1 MSIKIEQRYNRK
13 SGQEGS
19 LQKSFGYAFQ
29 GVGYFFRNER
39 NGRLQVLIAGC
50 VFLAGILLSISITE
64 WLIILLFTALVIS
77 LEMFNSA
84 LEKLCDHISPDWH
97 PHIKVIKDMAA
108 GAVLWASILS
118 LLAGLC
124 IFIPKIMQI
133 I

>member
-1 MSIKIEQRYNRK
+1 MKTKNEHTYNRK
-13 SGQEGS
+13 SWQVSS
-19 LQKSFGYAFQ
+19 LQKSFGYAFL

-39 NGRLQVLIAGC
+39 NGKLQVLIAGS

-84 LEKLCDHISPDWH
+84 LEKVCDHISPDWH
-97 PHIKVIKDMAA
+97 PQIKVIKDMAA
-108 GAVLWASILS
+108 GAVLWVSILS
-118 LLAGLC
+118 LIAGLC
-124 IFIPKIMQI
+124 IFIPKIIQI

>member
-1 MSIKIEQRYNRK
+1 MKTKNEHTYNRK
-13 SGQEGS
+13 SWLEGP
-19 LQKSFGYAFQ
+19 LQKSFGYALQ

-39 NGRLQVLIAGC
+39 NGRLQVLIAGS

-97 PHIKVIKDMAA
+97 PQIKVIKDMAA

-118 LLAGLC
+118 LLAGLF

>member
-1 MSIKIEQRYNRK
+1 MITKNEQTYNQK
-13 SGQEGS
+13 SWHEGP
-19 LQKSFGYAFQ
+19 LQKSFGYALQ
-29 GVGYFFRNER
+29 GVSYFFRKER

-84 LEKLCDHISPDWH
+84 LEKVCDHISPDWH
-97 PHIKVIKDMAA
+97 PQIKVIKDMAA

-118 LLAGLC
+118 FLAGLF

>member
-1 MSIKIEQRYNRK
+1 MKTKNEHTYNRK
-13 SGQEGS
+13 SGQGP

-39 NGRLQVLIAGC
+39 NGRLQVLIAGS
-50 VFLAGILLSISITE
+50 VFLAGILLSITLTE
-64 WLIILLFTALVIS
+64 WLFIFLFTALVIS

-97 PHIKVIKDMAA
+97 PQIKVIKDMAA

-118 LLAGLC
+118 LLSGLF

>member
-29 GVGYFFRNER
+29 GVDYFFRNER

-84 LEKLCDHISPDWH
+84 LEKVCDHISPDWH
-97 PHIKVIKDMAA
+97 PQIKVIKDMAA

-118 LLAGLC
+118 LCAGLC

>member
-1 MSIKIEQRYNRK
+1 MITKNEQTYNRK
-13 SGQEGS
+13 SWQVGS
-19 LQKSFGYAFQ
+19 LQKSFGYALQ
-29 GVGYFFRNER
+29 GVSYFFRYER
-39 NGRLQVLIAGC
+39 NGRLQVLIAGF

-64 WLIILLFTALVIS
+64 WLIILLFTALVMS

-84 LEKLCDHISPDWH
+84 LEKVCDHISPDWH
-97 PHIKVIKDMAA
+97 PQIKVIKDMAA

-118 LLAGLC
+118 LCAGLC